1 MCLDHTRAEN
11 KSIVKIDY
19 SQYFRQTYHID
30 VQLVVKWSIFIKILS
45 FIDIQTRV
53 DLDSLWSVLNVVGVV
68 TLVNLNH
75 LTLLSDQIDT
85 ILTDWRLKQ
94 KMIRNMS
101 TMLMKKK
108 IMMMKNS
115 PLDHSLLRA

>member
-11 KSIVKIDY
+11 ELIVNINY
-19 SQYFRQTYHID
+19 SQHFRQTYHID
-30 VQLVVKWSIFIKILS
+30 VQLVVKWSIFIKILR

-94 KMIRNMS
+94 KMIRIMS
-101 TMLMKKK
+101 TMMMKKK
-108 IMMMKNS
+108 MMMNS

>member
-1 MCLDHTRAEN
+1 MCWDHTRAEI
-11 KSIVKIDY
+11 KLIVKIDY

-101 TMLMKKK
+101 KMLMKKK
-108 IMMMKNS
+108 IMMMNS

>member
-1 MCLDHTRAEN
+1 MCWDHTRAEI
-11 KSIVKIDY
+11 KSIVKINY
-19 SQYFRQTYHID
+19 SQHFRQTYHID
-30 VQLVVKWSIFIKILS
+30 VQLVVKWSIFIKILR

-101 TMLMKKK
+101 KMLMKKK
-108 IMMMKNS
+108 IMMMNS